1 MKPVS
6 QATGPERHVVI
17 DMLLRAARKLDAW
30 YRPVAAPERLAALRI
45 LIGAFAVAYLAVRLP
60 NLLALYDLGG
70 FQPVGVASLLSA
82 PLPPAAVVAQ
92 ALLALLLGLAFAL
105 GLGFR
110 LTGPAFALALLW
122 VLTYRN
128 AWGMVFHTENLL
140 VMHAL
145 ALGCSPAADVWS
157 LDARR
162 ARRRGAAP
170 PVPSTR
176 YGWPVR
182 LLVLLTLGSYL
193 VAGVAKLRL
202 SGLSWAASDLLRN
215 YIAYD
220 NLRKHLLGDWYS
232 PFGAWLVRFDWLFPP
247 LAAGSLAL
255 ELLAPLALL
264 GPRTAR
270 VWSLLAWSFH
280 LGVWAI
286 MAIFFPYPLFGLA
299 YAPLFA
305 VERLPLFRRLRPR
318 APAPPPAP
326 RA

>member
-1 MKPVS
+1 MKPMS
-6 QATGPERHVVI
+6 QETGTKRHVQKN
-17 DMLLRAARKLDAW
+17 MLLRAATKLDAW

-45 LIGAFAVAYLAVRLP
+45 LVGGFAVAYLAIRLP

-70 FQPVGVASLLSA
+70 FQPVGVASLLSS
-82 PLPPAAVVAQ
+82 PLPPAVVVAQ

-110 LTGPAFALALLW
+110 VTGPAFALALLW

-128 AWGMVFHTENLL
+128 AWGMIFHTENLL
-140 VMHAL
+140 VMHVL
-145 ALGCSPAADVWS
+145 ALGCSPAGDVWS

-170 PVPSTR
+170 PVPSAR

-202 SGLSWAASDLLRN
+202 SGLGWAASDLLRN

-232 PFGAWLVRFDWLFPP
+232 PLGGWLVRFDWLFPP
-247 LAAGSLAL
+247 LAAGSLLL

-286 MAIFFPYPLFGLA
+286 MAIFFPYPLLGLA

-305 VERLPLFRRLRPR
+305 VERLPLFRRLQRDAVAQPTSR
-318 APAPPPAP
+318 T
-326 RA
+326 